1 MTMDPRSASTAKK
14 KAPGIFL
21 SSFCVIIYVR
31 IVTDNE
37 ISSGSIQLSYS
48 TIMMETISTVCFFFP
63 VFLLIYS
70 SPHPA
75 SYCYEGS
82 PHLHR

>member
-48 TIMMETISTVCFFFP
+48 NTIITYWLP
-63 VFLLIYS
+63 VRPSDVLTRAAPPQRYL
-70 SPHPA
+70 
-75 SYCYEGS
+75 
-82 PHLHR
+82 

>member
-48 TIMMETISTVCFFFP
+48 NISICINYININRA
-63 VFLLIYS
+63 LNLII
-70 SPHPA
+70 
-75 SYCYEGS
+75 GIV
-82 PHLHR
+82 LKGGGG

>member
-48 TIMMETISTVCFFFP
+48 SNKLHLCFFLAF
-63 VFLLIYS
+63 
-70 SPHPA
+70 
-75 SYCYEGS
+75 
-82 PHLHR
+82 

>member
-48 TIMMETISTVCFFFP
+48 NIVSAFKPQTKTC
-63 VFLLIYS
+63 IYS
-70 SPHPA
+70 TDLRRADAA
-75 SYCYEGS
+75 SAISEAV
-82 PHLHR
+82 